1 MGGRGGSGGSRSGLG
16 GGAGAKRAKMPELSG
31 SEKQV
36 SWAKDI
42 RNQAYDQLDALDSTI
57 ARIERDVSKR
67 GGMSKSAT
75 TKEAESLAGFSRE
88 NVRTVRA
95 ELNDTFSQIT
105 SAKTIIEHR
114 DNLSPNRIS
123 NLVQLEAKTGQ
134 VSAAR
139 KRRKS

>member
-1 MGGRGGSGGSRSGLG
+1 
-16 GGAGAKRAKMPELSG
+16 MPELSG

-67 GGMSKSAT
+67 GGMSKSVT

-95 ELNDTFSQIT
+95 ELNDTLSQIT
-105 SAKTIIEHR
+105 SAKTIIEQR
-114 DNLSPNRIS
+114 SNLSPNRIS